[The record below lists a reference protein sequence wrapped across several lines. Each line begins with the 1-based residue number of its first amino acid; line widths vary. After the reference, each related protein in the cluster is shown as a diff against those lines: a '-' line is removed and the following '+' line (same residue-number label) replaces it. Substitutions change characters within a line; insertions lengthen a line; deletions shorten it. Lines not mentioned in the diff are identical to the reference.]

1 MRNVLRAGLIVL
13 LAMVNIGVHWT
24 AAAQTTEET
33 LRQELGQLKEGQ
45 EAIRKDIDEIKK
57 MLQARLSPPQRPAAG
72 PISGPVGIGDLPA
85 KGTKAAP
92 LTIVEFSDYQCP
104 FCKRYTDQTEPGLM
118 QDYVETGKLRYVFR
132 DFPLES
138 IHGQAFKAAEAA
150 RCANDQGKYWEMH
163 DKLFA
168 NQQAL
173 QPEKLLEYA
182 KAIGLKEATFK
193 ACIEEGKHADAIRRD
208 IAEGGELGITG
219 TPAFILGVSD
229 GNQVKDAVRIT
240 GAQPLAAFK
249 AEIDKRLAPEAAAKP

>member
-1 MRNVLRAGLIVL
+1 MHNVLRVGLIVL
-13 LAMVNIGVHWT
+13 MAMATIGVHSA
-24 AAAQTTEET
+24 AAAQSTDEV
-33 LRQELGQLKEGQ
+33 LRQEIEQLKDGQ
-45 EAIRKDIDEIKK
+45 EAIRKDVDEIKK
-57 MLQARLSPPQRPAAG
+57 MLQTRLNPPQRPAAG
-72 PISGPVGIGDLPA
+72 AISGPVGIGDLPA
-85 KGTKAAP
+85 KGKKDAP
-92 LTIVEFSDYQCP
+92 LTIIEFSDYQCP
-104 FCKRYTDQTEPGLM
+104 FCKRYTDQTEPALIK
-118 QDYVETGKLRYVFR
+118 DYVETGKLRYVFR

-150 RCANDQGKYWEMH
+150 RCAGDQGMYWEMH

-173 QPEKLLEYA
+173 QPDKLLEYA
-182 KAIGLKEATFK
+182 KVIGLKEATFR
-193 ACIEEGKHADAIRRD
+193 ACIEEDKHADAIRRD

-229 GNQVKDAVRIT
+229 GNQVKDPVRIT